1 MFSAIIPDTESRAAA
16 ARLTRRQMLSATLA
30 SATLWGKESP
40 AVRQATGIKTGE
52 ITPDGAVIW
61 ARHTQAAARLDNGI
75 PRRGHAPRASVL
87 KPGED
92 VQKLEGAAPGAPGWM
107 RVIAEPVSGRGRK
120 ITTGWMEV
128 GPQTD
133 YAHLFRLQGLQPA
146 TGYKFAVETRASGKS
161 KESPLAGS
169 FRTAPPAGVAAEVQF
184 ALSSCQIYCRQDRAD
199 GYHIYEAIRK
209 LAPQFLLSCGDNVYY
224 DSEDPIANSVT
235 VARYHWQRM
244 YSLPTLVNCLR
255 TVPGYWQKDDH
266 DVFSDD
272 SWPGRTVAK
281 QAPFRYEEGA
291 TIFREQTPCP
301 VAGQPMFRRFRW
313 GRELE
318 IWLPDSRDYRS
329 PNTDPDGPNKTIWG
343 AEQKKWLKDTMTNS
357 DATWKLMI
365 NPNPIV
371 GPDHARKNDN
381 HANPAFAH
389 EGREFRQWLKDNV
402 PGRVIVMNGDRHWQY
417 HSVDPDTGLH
427 EWGCGPAS
435 DEHAV
440 PPSKG
445 EDPRYH
451 KFLRI
456 KGGFVTVRLN
466 PADAESHLVME
477 HRDVHGNVAHRHVYR
492 KPA

>member
-1 MFSAIIPDTESRAAA
+1 MISAFIPNTEQRDRGV
-16 ARLTRRQMLSATLA
+16 RLTRREILAATLSSA
-30 SATLWGKESP
+30 SLWGKQAP
-40 AVRQATGIKTGE
+40 GIQQATGVKIGE
-52 ITPDGAVIW
+52 ITPNGAVIW
-61 ARHTQAAARLDNGI
+61 ARHTLAVTRLDDGI
-75 PRRGHAPRASVL
+75 RRRGHAPNASVL
-87 KPGED
+87 KPGDD
-92 VQKLEGAAPGAPGWM
+92 VNKLEGAAPGAPGAM
-107 RVIAEPVSGRGRK
+107 RVIAEPGAGRGRK
-120 ITTGWMEV
+120 ITTRWVEIGA
-128 GPQTD
+128 QTD
-133 YAHLFRLQGLQPA
+133 FSHMFRLEGLLPS
-146 TGYKFAVETRASGKS
+146 TPYRFAIETRSSSKS
-161 KESPLAGS
+161 REGALTGA
-169 FRTAPPAGVAAEVQF
+169 FRTAPAANEAAAVHF
-184 ALSSCQIYCRQDRAD
+184 ALSSCQIYCRQDRPD
-199 GYHIYEAIRK
+199 GYHIYEAIQK

-224 DSEDPIANSVT
+224 DSEDPIANSIA

-266 DVFSDD
+266 DVYSDD
-272 SWPGRTVAK
+272 SWPGRAVAK
-281 QAPFRYEEGA
+281 QAPFNYEEGA
-291 TIFREQTPCP
+291 TIFREQTPSP
-301 VAGQPMFRRFRW
+301 LKGQPMFRRFRW

-417 HSVDPDTGLH
+417 HSVDPATGLH

-440 PPSKG
+440 PPSRG
-445 EDPRYH
+445 EDKQYH
-451 KFLRI
+451 RFLRI
-456 KGGFVTVRLN
+456 KGGFVSVQLN
-466 PADAESHLVME
+466 PADAENNLVFE
-477 HRDVHGNVAHRHVYR
+477 HRDVHGNVVHRHVYR
-492 KPA
+492 KG